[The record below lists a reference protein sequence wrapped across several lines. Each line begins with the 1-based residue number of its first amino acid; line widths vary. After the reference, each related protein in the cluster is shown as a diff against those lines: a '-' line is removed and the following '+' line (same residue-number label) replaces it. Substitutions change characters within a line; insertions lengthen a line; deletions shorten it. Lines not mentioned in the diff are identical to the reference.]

1 MKLNNLISNKIIKI
15 ATLIFT
21 TLVSLSLIITN
32 NKVILN
38 FRAIGAD
45 GFFEA
50 FLNFRNLG
58 WYDGCA
64 AGYGFLY
71 NGLLSFFFNLTN
83 SLENSFFWVNLFSQI
98 LILCILIKTLRH
110 YKNKVDKF
118 YFYSISIL
126 TFTQI
131 INLKCY
137 SSAYNDSFLA
147 IFIAAIIY
155 VISTKLLEDFLNKRN
170 FIYLGLLLAIA
181 LSIRET
187 TLTIIIATFLV
198 IILLKFTE
206 NIAWKI
212 VLKNILY
219 LIVPFLLITVVLHF
233 PSLKE
238 NQKLCFYDKNPKTG
252 ANWTQRNYLGLKKI
266 QNKELPMHRDAIW
279 KETKFNV
286 VNEYLAVNGN
296 KSLPRNI
303 IQVLLKNPLL
313 LSEIFT
319 YNFIYLVLFSVRFYG
334 ILFPF
339 LAFLF
344 IRKPILKTNNV
355 MLFFILFIYVFW
367 SIACFTFVETRWL
380 TGYEFMIPAAFF
392 GIVNHKNINFS
403 KTKINLIVIVS
414 LLLVSLFNLK
424 SILS

>member
-147 IFIAAIIY
+147 F
-155 VISTKLLEDFLNKRN
+155 
-170 FIYLGLLLAIA
+170 
-181 LSIRET
+181 
-187 TLTIIIATFLV
+187 
-198 IILLKFTE
+198 
-206 NIAWKI
+206 
-212 VLKNILY
+212 
-219 LIVPFLLITVVLHF
+219 
-233 PSLKE
+233 
-238 NQKLCFYDKNPKTG
+238 
-252 ANWTQRNYLGLKKI
+252 
-266 QNKELPMHRDAIW
+266 
-279 KETKFNV
+279 
-286 VNEYLAVNGN
+286 
-296 KSLPRNI
+296 
-303 IQVLLKNPLL
+303 
-313 LSEIFT
+313 
-319 YNFIYLVLFSVRFYG
+319 
-334 ILFPF
+334 
-339 LAFLF
+339 
-344 IRKPILKTNNV
+344 
-355 MLFFILFIYVFW
+355 
-367 SIACFTFVETRWL
+367 
-380 TGYEFMIPAAFF
+380 
-392 GIVNHKNINFS
+392 
-403 KTKINLIVIVS
+403 
-414 LLLVSLFNLK
+414 
-424 SILS
+424 